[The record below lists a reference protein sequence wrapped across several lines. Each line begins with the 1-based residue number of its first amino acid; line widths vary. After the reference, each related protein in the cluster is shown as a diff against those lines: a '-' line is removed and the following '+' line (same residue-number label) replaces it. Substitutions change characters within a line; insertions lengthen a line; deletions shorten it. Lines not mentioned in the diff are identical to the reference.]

1 MWSFVKQ
8 RNGEQEHEITNQNPR
23 AADKGRTETQGF
35 IFTFTIVLAVTLKVI
50 TCFPDFLKFNATFTL
65 LPMTQLKILKI
76 LLTYLKYF
84 LTYIPPF
91 QCLVFAALCNYI
103 ISIYSS
109 PPPAI
114 YSFILFHTP
123 AFHLRLVSSCLQ
135 SALQC
140 FFQCRSD
147 RMNFL
152 TLCLSENVF
161 MLPLSLG
168 GIFTGYSTGF
178 QAEIF
183 FQHLKG
189 IIQLSLVFV
198 SLFLLFLSLVTLNIF
213 FLHVRL

>member
-1 MWSFVKQ
+1 MWSFIKQ

-91 QCLVFAALCNYI
+91 QCLVFAALCNCI

-152 TLCLSENVF
+152 TLCPKMSLCYLYPWEVF
-161 MLPLSLG
+161 SLGIVQDSRQKFSFSTWKVSFNCLLSLLVY
-168 GIFTGYSTGF
+168 FYSF
-178 QAEIF
+178 
-183 FQHLKG
+183 
-189 IIQLSLVFV
+189 
-198 SLFLLFLSLVTLNIF
+198 FLLLL
-213 FLHVRL
+213 